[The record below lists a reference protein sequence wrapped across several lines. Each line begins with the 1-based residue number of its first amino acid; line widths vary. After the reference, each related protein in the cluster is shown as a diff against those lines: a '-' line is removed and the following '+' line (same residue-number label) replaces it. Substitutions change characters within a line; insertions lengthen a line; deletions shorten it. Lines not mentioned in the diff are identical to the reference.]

1 MANVN
6 KHLDRAKKFL
16 EKNRVGDAI
25 EAYLS
30 VLEEAPSH
38 MEATQALGDLY
49 ARREQPD
56 RAAVYYGMFFD
67 LLVDPKDET
76 KALAIYNRFLKHGA
90 QQPPERIARYAF
102 LQQRQNRTEEASEQY
117 GKAAELFTAAAREE
131 DALFCWERIAQLEP
145 DNLPRQIKL
154 ADVAEKSGRN
164 LLAARALLR
173 AGQLASVSGAAD
185 DSLKFLQRAHRLAPQ
200 ERSVALLYAAARLRK
215 GDAADAAKLLEPFS
229 ASETD
234 PVFLETFAD
243 ALMRS
248 GQLDRARTILEKC
261 CRRKMPA
268 WRGCSS
274 SRISTRRREQGQK
287 RLKSWPFSKEG
298 CSRKRGRTSSLH
310 RWMTSPEG
318 TLAWLNFLSLGRR
331 SITN

>member
-1 MANVN
+1 MADVT

-16 EKNRVGDAI
+16 EKNRVEDAI

-38 MEATQALGDLY
+38 MEATQALGDVY

-56 RAAVYYGMFFD
+56 RAAIYYGMFFD

-76 KALAIYNRFLKHGA
+76 KALAIYNRFLKHSAAA

-117 GKAAELFTAAAREE
+117 GKAAELFTAAGRQE

-145 DNLPRQIKL
+145 DNLSRQIKL
-154 ADVAEKSGRN
+154 AEVAEKSGRN

-173 AGQLASVSGAAD
+173 AGQLASVAGSAD
-185 DSLKFLQRAHRLAPQ
+185 DSLKLLARAHGLAPQ

-215 GDAADAAKLLEPFS
+215 GEAAGAAKLLEPFS

-248 GQLDRARTILEKC
+248 GQLDRSRAILEKLLQEKNAGLA
-261 CRRKMPA
+261 RLFQLADLYAGAGNGSKA
-268 WRGCSS
+268 VE
-274 SRISTRRREQGQK
+274 ILTFLKK
-287 RLKSWPFSKEG
+287 RMFAE
-298 CSRKRGRTSSLH
+298 KRQNEFAAQVDDVAGRH
-310 RWMTSPEG
+310 
-318 TLAWLNFLSLGRR
+318 
-331 SITN
+331 